1 MLEIIFYFYII
12 PFIIGILIARC
23 FPEDEREV
31 IAILAAIPFVNIGID
46 CILIILLF
54 IGIVI
59 SLIKLFLKI

>member
-23 FPEDEREV
+23 YPKDVREV
-31 IAILAAIPFVNIGID
+31 MAILAAIPFVNIGVD

-54 IGIVI
+54 IGTVI
-59 SLIKLFLKI
+59 SLIKLFLEI

>member
-23 FPEDEREV
+23 YPKDGREV
-31 IAILAAIPFVNIGID
+31 MAILAAIPFVNIGVD

-54 IGIVI
+54 IGTVI
-59 SLIKLFLKI
+59 SVIILFLKI

>member
-23 FPEDEREV
+23 CPEDEREV
-31 IAILAAIPFVNIGID
+31 IAILVAIPFVNIGID
-46 CILIILLF
+46 CILIILFF
-54 IGIVI
+54 IGIII

>member
-23 FPEDEREV
+23 YPEGEREV